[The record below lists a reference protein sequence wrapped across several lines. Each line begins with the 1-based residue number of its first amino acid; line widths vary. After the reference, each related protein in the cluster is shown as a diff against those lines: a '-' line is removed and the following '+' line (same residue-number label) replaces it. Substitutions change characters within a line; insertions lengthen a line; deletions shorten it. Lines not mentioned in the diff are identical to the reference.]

1 MKTMRKNSGFSLME
15 LMIIIAIMAVIASIA
30 IPSMIGSRSRA
41 KLQGAV
47 GNLAG
52 DLQVAK
58 LMAIKE
64 SNFVVVDFPDP
75 DADSAAN
82 SYRVFVDNDGDWSP
96 DGGGKSF
103 NRQLPAGVW
112 IDLAA
117 TDLSDD
123 RTRFNDRGLPDS
135 ANLGTVFIVNSSGD
149 QRSINLNRLGRLLI
163 Q

>member
-15 LMIIIAIMAVIASIA
+15 LMIIIAIIAVIATIA
-30 IPSMIGSRSRA
+30 IPNMIGSRSRS

-47 GNLAG
+47 GNLTG

-64 SNFVVVDFPDP
+64 STFVVVDLA
-75 DADSAAN
+75 ADG
-82 SYRVFVDNDGDWSP
+82 YRVFVDNDGNWSL
-96 DGGGKSF
+96 DAGERLLQT
-103 NRQLPAGVW
+103 RQLPAGVR

-123 RTRFNDRGLPDS
+123 RTRFNDRGLPDP
-135 ANLGTVFIVNSSGD
+135 ANLGTVFIVNSSGN
-149 QRSINLNRLGRLLI
+149 QRSINLNRLGRLVV